1 MWLELLV
8 AFLLIVA
15 SVVIHGLGT
24 FSLIRWIL
32 PLVQNIHSLA
42 FAGALWRMLCFCL
55 ALVTLHFLE
64 CASLGGVLYFTQ
76 HCFQDR
82 RSQPL
87 THSSASDSTALIGG
101 LTFVDTVVCHDAFTD
116 RLLLHE
122 LVHVVQY
129 AKVGLQEQR

>member
-42 FAGALWRMLCFCL
+42 FAGALWRMLCFFL

-64 CASLGGVLYFTQ
+64 CAVWAEFSISCSTVFKTAGLS
-76 HCFQDR
+76 
-82 RSQPL
+82 RSPTPPL
-87 THSSASDSTALIGG
+87 LI
-101 LTFVDTVVCHDAFTD
+101 LPH
-116 RLLLHE
+116 LLE
-122 LVHVVQY
+122 D
-129 AKVGLQEQR
+129 